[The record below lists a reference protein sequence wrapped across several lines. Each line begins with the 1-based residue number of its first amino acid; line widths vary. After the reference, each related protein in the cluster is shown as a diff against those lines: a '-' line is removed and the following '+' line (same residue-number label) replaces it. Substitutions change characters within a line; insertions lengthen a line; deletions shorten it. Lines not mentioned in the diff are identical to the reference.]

1 LGALAGFKNHWKKLG
16 LAALLVAALLVPLVA
31 PNDYILGI
39 VILAYVWA
47 IATYGLNVLLGYTG
61 QLTLAH
67 AGFFGIGAY
76 TVGVLTVNYGF
87 PFWPSLL
94 FGVALASVLG
104 YLIGIFALRTRDE
117 YFAIFTLGVGFV
129 IFLVIDNWESL
140 TGGPRGLIGVPY
152 PEPIGPISFNGPV
165 AIYYLVLFFL
175 VLTIYASWAI
185 ARSLL
190 GRTFMAIRNSEE
202 LAASTGINVGRN
214 KQLAFTISTGLA
226 GLAGGLYST
235 YIGFLGPAVVNVTS
249 SFEVLMYLLVG
260 GMGSLSGPLVGS
272 LIVTVLFQSLQEF
285 EAYRLVILGPV
296 VILIIIFFPRG
307 LAGLWGSLWGILGSR
322 LSPGGASEG
331 DDPDDASPRPA
342 KKTEEVG

>member
-1 LGALAGFKNHWKKLG
+1 LEALTKHWKKLAIG
-16 LAALLVAALLVPLVA
+16 VLLVGALFVPWFT
-31 PNDYILGI
+31 PNNYILGVI
-39 VILAYVWA
+39 ILAYVWA

-61 QLTLAH
+61 QLTLGH

-76 TVGVLTVNYGF
+76 TVGVLTVKYGF
-87 PFWPSLL
+87 PFWPSLFL
-94 FGVALASVLG
+94 GVVLASVLG

-140 TGGPRGLIGVPY
+140 TGGPTGLIGVPY
-152 PEPIGPISFNGPV
+152 PEPIGPISFDGPV

-175 VLTIYASWAI
+175 VLTIYVSVAI

-202 LAASTGINVGRN
+202 LAASMGINVGRN
-214 KQLAFTISTGLA
+214 KQLAFTISTGIA

-235 YIGFLGPAVVNVTS
+235 YIGFLGPAVVNIPST
-249 SFEVLMYLLVG
+249 FEMLIYLLVG

-272 LIVTVLFQSLQEF
+272 ILVTILFQVLQEF
-285 EAYRLVILGPV
+285 EAYRLVILGPI
-296 VILIIIFFPRG
+296 VILIIMFFPRG
-307 LAGLWGSLWGILGSR
+307 IAGLWGSVTSR
-322 LSPGGASEG
+322 ISARRSS
-331 DDPDDASPRPA
+331 PDDVQGSASGSTGTEGTEKAER
-342 KKTEEVG
+342 EEVR

>member
-1 LGALAGFKNHWKKLG
+1 MQTLRGHWKKLG
-16 LAALLVAALLVPLVA
+16 LAVLLLAALLVPLVA

-39 VILAYVWA
+39 VILAFVWA

-61 QLTLAH
+61 QLTLGH

-76 TVGVLTVNYGF
+76 TVGVLTVNYEF

-94 FGVALASVLG
+94 LGVVLSSVLG

-152 PEPIGPISFNGPV
+152 PEPIGPISFDGPV

-175 VLTIYASWAI
+175 VLTIYVSAAI

-202 LAASTGINVGRN
+202 LAASMGINVGRN
-214 KQLAFTISTGLA
+214 KQLAFTISTGIA

-235 YIGFLGPAVVNVTS
+235 YIGFLGPAVVNVPST
-249 SFEVLMYLLVG
+249 FEMLIYLLVG

-272 LIVTVLFQSLQEF
+272 ILVTILFQGLQEF
-285 EAYRLVILGPV
+285 EAYRLVILGPI

-307 LAGLWGSLWGILGSR
+307 LAGLWGSVVSR
-322 LSPGGASEG
+322 ISARRSS
-331 DDPDDASPRPA
+331 PDDVRGTTSGSTGTRGTENAER
-342 KKTEEVG
+342 EEVR

>member
-1 LGALAGFKNHWKKLG
+1 LEALTKHWKKLAIG
-16 LAALLVAALLVPLVA
+16 VLLVGALFVPWFT
-31 PNDYILGI
+31 PNNYILGVI
-39 VILAYVWA
+39 ILAYVWA

-61 QLTLAH
+61 QLTLGH

-76 TVGVLTVNYGF
+76 TVGVLTVKYGF
-87 PFWPSLL
+87 PFWPSLFL
-94 FGVALASVLG
+94 GVVLASVLG

-140 TGGPRGLIGVPY
+140 TGGPTGLIGVPY
-152 PEPIGPISFNGPV
+152 PEPIGPISFDGPV

-175 VLTIYASWAI
+175 VLTIYVSVAI

-202 LAASTGINVGRN
+202 LAASMGINVGRN
-214 KQLAFTISTGLA
+214 KQLAFTISTGIA

-235 YIGFLGPAVVNVTS
+235 YIGFLGPAVVNVPST
-249 SFEVLMYLLVG
+249 FEMLIYLLVG

-272 LIVTVLFQSLQEF
+272 ILVTILFQALQEF
-285 EAYRLVILGPV
+285 EAYRLVILGPI
-296 VILIIIFFPRG
+296 VILIIMFFPRG
-307 LAGLWGSLWGILGSR
+307 LAGIWGSVTSR
-322 LSPGGASEG
+322 ISARRSS
-331 DDPDDASPRPA
+331 PDDVQGSASGSTGTEKAER
-342 KKTEEVG
+342 EEVR

>member
-1 LGALAGFKNHWKKLG
+1 MQALSQHWKKLG
-16 LAALLVAALLVPLVA
+16 LAALLVVALLVPAVVR
-31 PNDYILGI
+31 NDYVLGVI
-39 VILAYVWA
+39 ILAYVWA

-94 FGVALASVLG
+94 LGVILASVLG
-104 YLIGIFALRTRDE
+104 FLIGIFALRTRDE

-152 PEPIGPISFNGPV
+152 PEPIGPISFDGPES
-165 AIYYLVLFFL
+165 IYYLVLFFL
-175 VLTIYASWAI
+175 ILTIYVSAAI

-190 GRTFMAIRNSEE
+190 GRTFLAIRNSEE
-202 LAASTGINVGRN
+202 LAASMGINVGRN
-214 KQLAFTISTGLA
+214 KQLAFTISTGIA

-235 YIGFLGPAVVNVTS
+235 YIGFLGPAVVNIPST
-249 SFEVLMYLLVG
+249 FEMLMYLLVG

-272 LIVTVLFQSLQEF
+272 ILVTILFQGLQEF
-285 EAYRLVILGPV
+285 EAYRLVILGPM

-307 LAGLWGSLWGILGSR
+307 LAGLWGSLVSR
-322 LSPGGASEG
+322 ITARRSTPESARESSAQSSTTG
-331 DDPDDASPRPA
+331 DPETAER
-342 KKTEEVG
+342 EEVR